1 MNKTIVLNSIS
12 DSIKNRS
19 NILDELQ
26 LTARNKFFNNM
37 IINQKNATIKAM
49 KDKEAQLLMMSKI
62 KQESNIVSNI
72 LKINQES
79 KVSNI
84 APIQQVSNIVSIN
97 QDSIITSIK
106 QETNIAPIK
115 QDSIITSI
123 KQEANIVPIKQDSII
138 TSIKQ
143 EANIVPIKQD
153 SNIVLIKQNSIITPI
168 INPVSNSV
176 PIVKQRLYKLL
187 KKHEQPISMCMVLLF
202 SVVAYLIIKSDQ
214 KDQI

>member
-123 KQEANIVPIKQDSII
+123 KQEANIVPIKQDS
-138 TSIKQ
+138 
-143 EANIVPIKQD
+143 
-153 SNIVLIKQNSIITPI
+153 NIVLIKQNSIITPI